1 VLLLH
6 GQRRGLLVHQ
16 VALVK
21 GAAAAS
27 ALDQAAVLRGPVLQL
42 STAAV
47 LMADEMVV
55 RRQLPHLGH
64 LRLTAPVA
72 GPAGG
77 GGLRLV
83 QLIAGSGGF
92 VAG

>member
-1 VLLLH
+1 
-6 GQRRGLLVHQ
+6 

-77 GGLRLV
+77 GLRLV
-83 QLIAGSGGF
+83 QLIAGSGGL